1 MEKMKRIYIR
11 DIFKS
16 DTMVPFFE
24 IECYFPRLFKSFY
37 LYSNVDYVI
46 SPFKHMNE
54 FITDHLG
61 VYGVLSII
69 FIILTILFFIF
80 IIFMTYKLKNH
91 PYIKVISPIFCNLIV
106 IGCIFNL
113 IKVIKFIPPYSETKI
128 KIFLIL
134 GTLGTNLIYIPM
146 FAVTYRIFHI
156 LKSKSLKHNG
166 LTDKQLFIGVMSII
180 SLSIIY
186 NIVIIFICKFY
197 YECKN
202 NIEYSRIPIG
212 YCTNF
217 KTLDSIYQGYF
228 MVVVCIII

>member
-146 FAVTYRIFHI
+146 FVVSYRIYHI
-156 LKSKSLKHNG
+156 LKKRSLKSSS
-166 LTDKQLFIGVMSII
+166 LTDKQLLIGVFFII
-180 SLSIIY
+180 SLSLIYHLTIVFTCKFNYESTESIIY
-186 NIVIIFICKFY
+186 A
-197 YECKN
+197 
-202 NIEYSRIPIG
+202 RIPVG
-212 YCTNF
+212 YYTNF
-217 KTLDSIYQGYF
+217 DTLNSIYQGYF
-228 MVVVCIII
+228 MFIVCY